1 MKRHY
6 DQGNSYKEK
15 HLIRAGLQF
24 EVLVHYYQVG
34 KHDGI
39 QIDVVVDK
47 ELKVLQLDPLAT
59 QGDFVPHWYG
69 LSIFYLK
76 AHHHSD
82 TLSPTR
88 PHLLIV
94 SLPMSQV
101 YGSHHIQLPGSLR
114 LVTRS

>member
-1 MKRHY
+1 MKRQH
-6 DQGNSYKEK
+6 DQRHAYKEK

-59 QGDFVPHWYG
+59 QGDFVPHWCG

-76 AHHHSD
+76 AHLHSD

-88 PHLLIV
+88 PQRLQQPPNSATLYGPSIQTLESMGAKLI
-94 SLPMSQV
+94 
-101 YGSHHIQLPGSLR
+101 
-114 LVTRS
+114 